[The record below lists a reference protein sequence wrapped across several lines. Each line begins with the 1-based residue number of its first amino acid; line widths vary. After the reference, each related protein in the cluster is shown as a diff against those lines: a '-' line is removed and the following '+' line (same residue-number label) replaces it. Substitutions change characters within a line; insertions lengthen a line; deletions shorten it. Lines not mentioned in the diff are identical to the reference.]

1 MSQETRERPR
11 PGMRNPENDEF
22 PTGPAVGDLLPEF
35 TLLDQFGESVTVS
48 VAGSDDR
55 AYLVFIRATG
65 W

>member
-11 PGMRNPENDEF
+11 PAMRNPENDEF

-35 TLLDQFGESVTVS
+35 TLLDQRGESVTVS
-48 VAGSDDR
+48 VAGTKNTV
-55 AYLVFIRATG
+55 YLVFIRATV